1 VVGFLVVVE
10 GCGFMRFR
18 VPCFVPLVVITLALG
33 GCSGATNDSAKD
45 SVAKSAE
52 NAAPTFNDADVSFAQ
67 NMIPH
72 HQQAVEMAVIALD
85 GARKPSAAV
94 KGLAERIQQAQQ
106 PEIDLMT
113 GWLNAWGKSAPAS
126 EDTMDHSQHGGMDG
140 EGSMTGMAGM
150 MSATEMKDLEGS
162 SGASFDTAW
171 MEMMVRHHEGAI
183 EMAKTV
189 QSAGAN
195 PDVKELAGKIVTAQE
210 AEITEMKTILGL

>member
-1 VVGFLVVVE
+1 MSFRSLCFIPLVVVT
-10 GCGFMRFR
+10 M
-18 VPCFVPLVVITLALG
+18 ALG
-33 GCSGATNDSAKD
+33 ACSGAANVSVED

-52 NAAPTFNDADVSFAQ
+52 NAAPTFNDADFTFAQ

-94 KGLAERIQQAQQ
+94 KGLAERIQKAQQ

-126 EDTMDHSQHGGMDG
+126 EDTMDHSQHGGMDD
-140 EGSMTGMAGM
+140 EATMSGMAGM
-150 MSATEMKDLEGS
+150 MSVAEMKDLEIA
-162 SGASFDTAW
+162 SGAAFDAAW

-183 EMAKTV
+183 VMAKTV
-189 QSAGAN
+189 QSAGVN
-195 PDVKELAGKIVTAQE
+195 PEVKQLAGKIVTAQK
-210 AEITEMKTILGL
+210 AEIAEMKTILGS